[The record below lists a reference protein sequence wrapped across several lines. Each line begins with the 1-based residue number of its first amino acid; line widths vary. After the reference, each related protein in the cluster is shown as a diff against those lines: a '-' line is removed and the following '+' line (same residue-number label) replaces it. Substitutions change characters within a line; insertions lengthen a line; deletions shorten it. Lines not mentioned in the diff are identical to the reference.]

1 MFWHKFRSKQEEPI
15 PVGDRRRLGEWGEAR
30 CAEYLHREKGMR
42 ILARNW
48 KAPPGELDLVCME
61 DGVLVFVEVKTRPEG
76 ALVSGYF
83 SVTKKKKRVLLTACK
98 AYLRSLKQ
106 PPSTFRF
113 DIVEVRFC
121 QSGKF
126 TISHYPNI
134 PLFPKFFHCDR
145 H

>member
-1 MFWHKFRSKQEEPI
+1 MELWSKRMEPV
-15 PVGDRRRLGEWGEAR
+15 PVGDSRKLGEWGEAR

-42 ILARNW
+42 VLARNW
-48 KAPPGELDLVCME
+48 KAHPGELDLVCME
-61 DGVLVFVEVKTRPEG
+61 GEVLVFVEVKTRPKG

-83 SVTKKKKRVLLTACK
+83 SVTKKKKRVLLTTCK
-98 AYLRSLKQ
+98 AYLRSLKH
-106 PPSTFRF
+106 PPATFRF

-145 H
+145 Y